1 MMVAGE
7 GMEGRATTEDVV
19 DTEPSMKGMRVLVGD
34 KIITDESFVAISCDC
49 MDHMYNHIKF
59 S

>member
-1 MMVAGE
+1 MVAGE

-49 MDHMYNHIKF
+49 MDHT
-59 S
+59 